1 MYRVDWSNGQD
12 IPLGGDLWR
21 KDARLAQIDLW
32 CTMALGVRLYP
43 GMSATGSVW
52 PPLEGVVMP
61 GILVGIDGSD
71 HSRKA
76 LEWAVREAGLRGT
89 SLTVLAV
96 HQVATNYWTGSPETH
111 TTDAPET
118 EMVRQAAEA
127 DVQKAVSQVGGPAPT
142 SVTVRAVTG
151 VASRELVAA
160 SADADLVVVGS
171 RGGGGFSKMVLGS
184 VTSQVTRHADSPVV
198 VIR

>member
-1 MYRVDWSNGQD
+1 
-12 IPLGGDLWR
+12 
-21 KDARLAQIDLW
+21 
-32 CTMALGVRLYP
+32 
-43 GMSATGSVW
+43 
-52 PPLEGVVMP
+52 MP
-61 GILVGIDGSD
+61 GIVVGIDGSD
-71 HSRKA
+71 NSRKA

-96 HQVATNYWTGSPETH
+96 HQVATNYWTGSPEKYAA
-111 TTDAPET
+111 DAPET
-118 EMVRQAAEA
+118 EMVRQAAEDA
-127 DVQKAVSQVGGPAPT
+127 VQKAVSQVEGPAPT

-198 VIR
+198 VVR

>member
-1 MYRVDWSNGQD
+1 
-12 IPLGGDLWR
+12 
-21 KDARLAQIDLW
+21 
-32 CTMALGVRLYP
+32 
-43 GMSATGSVW
+43 
-52 PPLEGVVMP
+52 MP

-76 LEWAVREAGLRGT
+76 LEWAVHEAGVRGT

-96 HQVATNYWTGSPETH
+96 HQVAANHWTGDPETYAS
-111 TTDAPET
+111 DAPET
-118 EMVRQAAEA
+118 DMVRQAAEDA
-127 DVQKAVSQVGGPAPT
+127 VQKAVSQVGEPAPT

-151 VASRELVAA
+151 VAAHELVAA

-171 RGGGGFSKMVLGS
+171 RGGGGFGRMVLGS
-184 VTSQVTRHADSPVV
+184 VSHQVASHAQSPVV

>member
-1 MYRVDWSNGQD
+1 
-12 IPLGGDLWR
+12 
-21 KDARLAQIDLW
+21 
-32 CTMALGVRLYP
+32 
-43 GMSATGSVW
+43 
-52 PPLEGVVMP
+52 MP

-76 LEWAVREAGLRGT
+76 LEWAVHEAGVRGT

-96 HQVATNYWTGSPETH
+96 HQVAANHWTGDPETYAS
-111 TTDAPET
+111 DAPET
-118 EMVRQAAEA
+118 DMVRQAAEDA
-127 DVQKAVSQVGGPAPT
+127 VQKAVSQVGGPAPT

-151 VASRELVAA
+151 VAAHELVAA

-171 RGGGGFSKMVLGS
+171 RGGGGFARMVLGS
-184 VTSQVTRHADSPVV
+184 VSSQVASHAAAPVV

>member
-1 MYRVDWSNGQD
+1 
-12 IPLGGDLWR
+12 
-21 KDARLAQIDLW
+21 
-32 CTMALGVRLYP
+32 
-43 GMSATGSVW
+43 
-52 PPLEGVVMP
+52 MP

-71 HSRKA
+71 NSRKA

-96 HQVATNYWTGSPETH
+96 HQVAANHWTGDPERYAS
-111 TTDAPET
+111 DAPET
-118 EMVRQAAEA
+118 EIVRQAAEDA
-127 DVQKAVSQVGGPAPT
+127 VQRAVSQVGGPAPT

-151 VASRELVAA
+151 VAAHELVAA

-171 RGGGGFSKMVLGS
+171 RGGGGFARMVLGS
-184 VTSQVTRHADSPVV
+184 VSSQVASHAESPVV

>member
-1 MYRVDWSNGQD
+1 
-12 IPLGGDLWR
+12 
-21 KDARLAQIDLW
+21 
-32 CTMALGVRLYP
+32 
-43 GMSATGSVW
+43 
-52 PPLEGVVMP
+52 MP

-76 LEWAVREAGLRGT
+76 LEWAVHEAGVRGT

-96 HQVATNYWTGSPETH
+96 HQVAANHWTGNPETYPS
-111 TTDAPET
+111 DAPET
-118 EMVRQAAEA
+118 DMVRQAAEDA
-127 DVQKAVSQVGGPAPT
+127 VQKAVSQVGGPAPA

-151 VASRELVAA
+151 VAAHELVAA

-171 RGGGGFSKMVLGS
+171 HGGGGFFRKALGS
-184 VTSQVTRHADSPVV
+184 TSSQVASHSAAPVV

>member
-1 MYRVDWSNGQD
+1 
-12 IPLGGDLWR
+12 
-21 KDARLAQIDLW
+21 
-32 CTMALGVRLYP
+32 
-43 GMSATGSVW
+43 
-52 PPLEGVVMP
+52 MP

-111 TTDAPET
+111 ITDAPET

-127 DVQKAVSQVGGPAPT
+127 DVQKAVSQIGGPAPT